1 MKRKY
6 FSALL
11 MGALTVASVSTM
23 TSCKDYDDDINGLST
38 EITNNASTLTQ
49 MVDEKVK
56 NLTTEL
62 TNLKSQQAALEK
74 ALESAQS
81 TLDEAIKKAET
92 DSKAYADVQAA
103 AAQKAAIEAAQANL
117 DEAIKVINAAI
128 DAANKRIDDV
138 NSKVTTNSEA
148 ISKLVDADQEL
159 QQAIN
164 IVKADAAAASKKA
177 LDAAMAAQKTADENK
192 EQIAANLAT
201 TSENLQKVKDELEK
215 SISLLGKK
223 VDDNTTAIAAN
234 AAEVKA
240 KLAEVNSLIDTN
252 KKALEEADSKLQ
264 GQITENLNKLTD
276 LGAKLTALEKLC
288 NENLVAAKAYTDAEI
303 AKAKVV
309 LGDDI
314 KRVKGDLAAAVTRIT
329 TAENSITDISGK
341 LTEFINKQNGKNDE
355 IDGQIKEAM
364 NKIQGNADVFAAAV
378 VDLTK
383 QITDA
388 KTELSKAIEAAKTEL
403 NGTIETKVSEI
414 QNAMQSLEEKV
425 GQNATDI
432 ANLKTTLD
440 ELSQKLTREYVTNDN
455 LNEYKQH
462 VTSEIT
468 DAINRKS
475 AELTANYTQA
485 VGEVSNKIGDLSGL
499 EGGSTVAALIRDLQ
513 NKISQITGDA
523 GYVSSLQNQIDE
535 TNEKLKEYA
544 TVSSVSDLSGKL
556 ATLRTDFD
564 TLKANWDKFLGNY
577 DFNDGSIS
585 EYISGKVEDLNI
597 HMTQLNNALQNL
609 IDEMVGAANRQL
621 KALVFSP
628 EAYWQGIEAIDVNSF
643 EYNAKQVA
651 AADLDKDQTSDA
663 PASFTPNV
671 AIKVVPEVRAS
682 YFLNPSN
689 AAVDFDASKY
699 SFIVNNAKVSRASS
713 SDIKVSKVEA
723 GDAVGKINVYFN
735 MADAT
740 KLLNGTQE
748 NGYKVDV
755 AALRYKYCTKE
766 GAKDTIVTSDFAAL
780 KKYRISGFTLRKVAT
795 EGTVDKAD
803 AVCTKLAK
811 NAADA
816 LASTAPTLSVAYK
829 DDAESGSKKTI
840 DLDKWIDVHYS
851 INSAPSTL
859 WGGQETVNKKNF
871 HLEYETI
878 GYITG
883 ANNTNESKH
892 AKLSGEHGHI
902 LEAVGVNNEN
912 GRQIIG
918 RTPLL
923 RVKLVD
929 DNSKKIAAVGYI
941 KVVIEDIAQKP
952 ITIEDKFN
960 TEAKYTVGC
969 TGEDVLGYK
978 TTWDQIENEVL
989 ADLDMSKSEFEGTYK
1004 LDATS
1009 ETSSIA
1015 NQYMIDANGKFVAN
1029 TDACGTI
1036 KYSATDPAS
1045 HETNILTWGVSEADA
1060 YKFFIT
1066 EKKAKVETWIK
1077 FTPKNATTAQL
1088 KDIYVKFAWTPVV
1101 NKDPK
1106 VTVLSNDIK
1115 KYAAWHAHESVA
1127 QGYDE
1132 LEMEVGNAT
1141 QAGDPCAYQNLKIA
1155 NTFSTQ
1161 PLEYVKE
1168 QLKNAGY
1175 TNMAAAASLRYEFV
1189 ENDYTYPGHVI
1200 RIETTSENS
1209 KVYSNNVCIAT
1220 LSREGVVYLSDK
1232 PETKTLLNMYKG
1244 KNDLKHALTFTVQAK
1259 VSFCDNADKLVTVN
1273 ADKFNVRVIK
1283 PIAVN
1288 GETSVSMTL
1297 NNQSTLTKTVDLSA
1311 NLVDFNGYNQAQF
1324 FTNSGKAVKFV
1335 DYYGITGITVDEAN
1349 ITTNY
1354 SNGSENT
1361 EVWKEVDPADFEI
1374 KLTPTTPLAY
1384 ESATGVVKDWGTVK
1398 LKQINQNRPAS
1409 FKVLIPVKISYKWG
1423 TCKTNVIVT
1432 VNKAGTGLAK
1442 KH

>member
-6 FSALL
+6 LSALL
-11 MGALTVASVSTM
+11 MGTLTVASVSTM

-38 EITNNASTLTQ
+38 EITNNATKLDKL
-49 MVDEKVK
+49 VEEKVQ
-56 NLTTEL
+56 NLTKEL
-62 TNLKSQQAALEK
+62 TTLKEQQS
-74 ALESAQS
+74 ALESALS
-81 TLDEAIKKAET
+81 TAKGDLNTAIEAAKTDAKK
-92 DSKAYADVQAA
+92 YADVQA
-103 AAQKAAIEAAQANL
+103 EAA
-117 DEAIKVINAAI
+117 KVAAI
-128 DAANKRIDDV
+128 DAAKKNVEDAINVVNASLDQVKASIDDL
-138 NSKVTTNSEA
+138 NSKVTTNEEKIA
-148 ISKLVDADQEL
+148 GLLQADADL
-159 QQAIN
+159 QKAID
-164 IVKADAAAASKKA
+164 VVAADAKAAADAAA
-177 LDAAMAAQKTADENK
+177 AAQKTADANAQTIAKVVEDLLK
-192 EQIAANLAT
+192 VEKDMKDQIAVVAGDVQKNAEAIAQQKADVDNQLAQVNKLIEANNKAIEELKGVDANLDKKLDAQAK
-201 TSENLQKVKDELEK
+201 ELKKVADDLLNLQAQVTANLKAAQDYTDTQVAALKLALGEDINKVKADLAGALTDIAKQGELIKKLQTAQGTLTEDLK
-215 SISLLGKK
+215 KANDLITANHNAMLKEVAKVAGDLETIKDQLTVKIDANKADIKALQDKAGEILTLAEQNK
-223 VDDNTTAIAAN
+223 VDIATL
-234 AAEVKA
+234 K
-240 KLAEVNSLIDTN
+240 SDI
-252 KKALEEADSKLQ
+252 
-264 GQITENLNKLTD
+264 
-276 LGAKLTALEKLC
+276 AKLTAEFSK
-288 NENLVAAKAYTDAEI
+288 Y
-303 AKAKVV
+303 
-309 LGDDI
+309 
-314 KRVKGDLAAAVTRIT
+314 VT
-329 TAENSITDISGK
+329 
-341 LTEFINKQNGKNDE
+341 
-355 IDGQIKEAM
+355 
-364 NKIQGNADVFAAAV
+364 
-378 VDLTK
+378 TK
-383 QITDA
+383 
-388 KTELSKAIEAAKTEL
+388 
-403 NGTIETKVSEI
+403 
-414 QNAMQSLEEKV
+414 
-425 GQNATDI
+425 
-432 ANLKTTLD
+432 TLD
-440 ELSQKLTREYVTNDN
+440 T
-455 LNEYKQH
+455 YKGA
-462 VTSEIT
+462 VTSEIK
-468 DAINRKS
+468 A
-475 AELTANYTQA
+475 A
-485 VGEVSNKIGDLSGL
+485 VDKMAQDLRTEIGLVKGDDT
-499 EGGSTVAALIRDLQ
+499 TVKTIQ
-513 NKISQITGDA
+513 G
-523 GYVSSLQNQIDE
+523 QIDDI
-535 TNEKLKEYA
+535 NEKLKKFA
-544 TVSSVSDLSGKL
+544 NASDVAELQTAFSEL
-556 ATLRTDFD
+556 TEQLT
-564 TLKANWDKFLGNY
+564 NKFFVI
-577 DFNDGSIS
+577 DMSIS
-585 EYISGKVEDLNI
+585 EINNKIDNIIADYKVVVGDL
-597 HMTQLNNALQNL
+597 AG
-609 IDEMVGAANRQL
+609 VARQL

-748 NGYKVDV
+748 NGYMVDV

-780 KKYRISGFTLRKVAT
+780 KKYRISGFSLRKVAT

-803 AVCTKLAK
+803 AVCTRLAK
-811 NAADA
+811 KAADA

-851 INSAPSTL
+851 INSAAPTL

-960 TEAKYTVGC
+960 ADKVYTVGC
-969 TGEDVLGYK
+969 SGDDVLGYK

-1200 RIETTSENS
+1200 RIETTSANS
-1209 KVYSNNVCIAT
+1209 KVYSNNICIAT

-1232 PETKTLLNMYKG
+1232 AETKTLLNMYKG

-1361 EVWKEVDPADFEI
+1361 EVWKEVDPADFTI
-1374 KLTPTTPLAY
+1374 KLTPKSPLAY
-1384 ESATGVVKDWGTVK
+1384 ESATSGVVEDWGTVE

>member
-6 FSALL
+6 LSALL
-11 MGALTVASVSTM
+11 MGTLTVASVSTM

-38 EITNNASTLTQ
+38 EITNNATKLDKL
-49 MVDEKVK
+49 VEEKVQ
-56 NLTTEL
+56 NLTKEL
-62 TNLKSQQAALEK
+62 TTLKEQQS
-74 ALESAQS
+74 ALESALS
-81 TLDEAIKKAET
+81 TAKGDLNTAIEAAKTDAKK
-92 DSKAYADVQAA
+92 YADVQA
-103 AAQKAAIEAAQANL
+103 EAA
-117 DEAIKVINAAI
+117 KVAAI
-128 DAANKRIDDV
+128 DAAKKNVEDAINVVNASLDQVKASIDDL
-138 NSKVTTNSEA
+138 NSKVTTNEEKIA
-148 ISKLVDADQEL
+148 GLLQADADL
-159 QQAIN
+159 QKAID
-164 IVKADAAAASKKA
+164 VVAADAKAAADAAA
-177 LDAAMAAQKTADENK
+177 AAQKTADANAQTIAKVTEDLLK
-192 EQIAANLAT
+192 VEKDMKDQIAVVADEVKKNAETIAQQKADVDNQLAQVNKLIEANNKAIEELKGVDANLDKKLDAQAKELKKVADDLLNLQAQVT
-201 TSENLQKVKDELEK
+201 ANLKAAQDYTDTQVAALKLALGEDINKVKADLAGALTDIAKQGELIENLQAAQGTLT
-215 SISLLGKK
+215 
-223 VDDNTTAIAAN
+223 DDLKAAN
-234 AAEVKA
+234 KLIKENHEAM
-240 KLAEVNSLIDTN
+240 LAEVAKVAGDLETIKDQLTVKIDAN
-252 KKALEEADSKLQ
+252 KADIKALQKKAGEILTLAEQ
-264 GQITENLNKLTD
+264 NK
-276 LGAKLTALEKLC
+276 A
-288 NENLVAAKAYTDAEI
+288 
-303 AKAKVV
+303 
-309 LGDDI
+309 
-314 KRVKGDLAAAVTRIT
+314 
-329 TAENSITDISGK
+329 
-341 LTEFINKQNGKNDE
+341 
-355 IDGQIKEAM
+355 
-364 NKIQGNADVFAAAV
+364 
-378 VDLTK
+378 
-383 QITDA
+383 
-388 KTELSKAIEAAKTEL
+388 
-403 NGTIETKVSEI
+403 
-414 QNAMQSLEEKV
+414 
-425 GQNATDI
+425 DI
-432 ANLKTTLD
+432 ATLKSDIATLKD
-440 ELSQKLTREYVTNDN
+440 EFTKYVTTKT
-455 LNEYKQH
+455 LETYKGA
-462 VTSEIT
+462 VTSEIKAAVDKMAQDLRT
-468 DAINRKS
+468 EIGLVKGDDTTVKTIQGQIDDINEELKKFANAS
-475 AELTANYTQA
+475 DVTELQTAFSELTEQLT
-485 VGEVSNKIGDLSGL
+485 NKFF
-499 EGGSTVAALIRDLQ
+499 V
-513 NKISQITGDA
+513 
-523 GYVSSLQNQIDE
+523 IDM
-535 TNEKLKEYA
+535 
-544 TVSSVSDLSGKL
+544 
-556 ATLRTDFD
+556 
-564 TLKANWDKFLGNY
+564 
-577 DFNDGSIS
+577 SIS
-585 EYISGKVEDLNI
+585 EINNKIDNIIADYKVVVGDL
-597 HMTQLNNALQNL
+597 AG
-609 IDEMVGAANRQL
+609 VARQL

-643 EYNAKQVA
+643 EYEALNLN
-651 AADLDKDQTSDA
+651 AADLDENQAGDENNPDGDK
-663 PASFTPNV
+663 PFSFDPKVN
-671 AIKVVPEVRAS
+671 INVVPEVCAS

-740 KLLNGTQE
+740 KLLYGTDD
-748 NGYKVDV
+748 KIDV
-755 AALRYKYCTKE
+755 AALRYRYSVKSE
-766 GAKDTIVTSDFAAL
+766 AKDTIVTSDFAAL
-780 KKYRISGFTLRKVAT
+780 KKYTISDFSLRKVKI
-795 EGTVDKAD
+795 EGTVDKAG
-803 AVCTKLAK
+803 AGCEALAK
-811 NAADA
+811 TAHDA
-816 LASTAPTLSVAYK
+816 LEDAPTLTVAYK

-851 INSAPSTL
+851 INSAAPTL

-960 TEAKYTVGC
+960 DDKVYTVGC
-969 TGEDVLGYK
+969 SGDDVLGY
-978 TTWDQIENEVL
+978 TTSWEQIENEVL

-1015 NQYMIDANGKFVAN
+1015 NQYMIGANGKFVAN

-1141 QAGDPCAYQNLKIA
+1141 QEGDPCDYKNLNIA

-1161 PLEYVKE
+1161 PLEYVKK

-1200 RIETTSENS
+1200 SIETTSANS
-1209 KVYSNNVCIAT
+1209 KVYSNNICIAT
-1220 LSREGVVYLSDK
+1220 LSPKGVVYLSK
-1232 PETKTLLNMYKG
+1232 NAETKALLNMYKG

-1259 VSFCDNADKLVTVN
+1259 VSFCNNADKLVTVN

-1324 FTNSGKAVKFV
+1324 FTNSGENVKFV

>member
-234 AAEVKA
+234 AADVKA

-276 LGAKLTALEKLC
+276 LGAKLTALQTLC
-288 NENLVAAKAYTDAEI
+288 NENLAAAKAYTDAEI
-303 AKAKVV
+303 AKAKVL
-309 LGDDI
+309 LGNDI
-314 KRVKGDLAAAVTRIT
+314 KSVKGDLAAAVTRIT

-355 IDGQIKEAM
+355 IDGQIKDAM
-364 NKIQGNADVFAAAV
+364 NKIQENADVLAAAV
-378 VDLTK
+378 VDLTT

-388 KTELSKAIEAAKTEL
+388 KSELSKAIDAAKTEL
-403 NGTIETKVSEI
+403 NGKIDAKVSEI
-414 QNAMQSLEEKV
+414 QIAMQSLEKNV

-432 ANLKTTLD
+432 ANLKRTLE
-440 ELSQKLTREYVTNDN
+440 ELSLNLTKNYVTNDN
-455 LNEYKQH
+455 LNKYKQA
-462 VTSEIT
+462 VTSEINE
-468 DAINRKS
+468 AINIKS
-475 AELTANYTQA
+475 AELTAKYTQA

-523 GYVSSLQNQIDE
+523 GYVSSLQNQIDQ

-544 TVSSVSDLSGKL
+544 TASSVSDLSGKL

-577 DFNDGSIS
+577 DFNGGSIS

-780 KKYRISGFTLRKVAT
+780 KKYRISGFSLRKVAT

-811 NAADA
+811 KAADA

-851 INSAPSTL
+851 INSLPSTL

-883 ANNTNESKH
+883 ANKTNESKH

-969 TGEDVLGYK
+969 TGDDVLGYK
-978 TTWDQIENEVL
+978 TTWEQIENEVL
-989 ADLDMSKSEFEGTYK
+989 GDLDMSKSEFEATYE
-1004 LDATS
+1004 LDATNS
-1009 ETSSIA
+1009 VA
-1015 NQYMIDANGKFVAN
+1015 KQYKIDANGKFVAN

-1036 KYSATDPAS
+1036 KYSDSDQAS

-1077 FTPKNATTAQL
+1077 FKPKNATTVQL

-1200 RIETTSENS
+1200 RIDTNS
-1209 KVYSNNVCIAT
+1209 DISMVYSNELCIAT
-1220 LSREGVVYLSDK
+1220 LSPEGVVSLVNNA
-1232 PETKTLLNMYKG
+1232 ETKTLLNMYKG

-1324 FTNSGKAVKFV
+1324 FTNSGKADTFV
-1335 DYYGITGITVDEAN
+1335 HYYGITGITVDEAN

-1361 EVWKEVDPADFEI
+1361 EVWKEVDPADFTI
-1374 KLTPTTPLAY
+1374 KLTPKSRLAY
-1384 ESATGVVKDWGTVK
+1384 EGATGVVKDWGTVE
-1398 LKQINQNRPAS
+1398 LQQINQNRPAS

-1432 VNKAGTGLAK
+1432 VHKAGTGLAK

>member
-11 MGALTVASVSTM
+11 MGTLTVASVSTM

-276 LGAKLTALEKLC
+276 LGAKLTALEALC

-303 AKAKVV
+303 AQAKAV

-314 KRVKGDLAAAVTRIT
+314 KSVKGDLAAAVTRIT

-364 NKIQGNADVFAAAV
+364 NKIQGNADVLAAAV
-378 VDLTK
+378 VDLTQ

-388 KTELSKAIEAAKTEL
+388 KSELSKAIDAAKTEL
-403 NGTIETKVSEI
+403 KGKIDTKVSEI

-432 ANLKTTLD
+432 ANLKRTLE
-440 ELSQKLTREYVTNDN
+440 ELSLNLTKNYVTNDN

-468 DAINRKS
+468 NAINSKS
-475 AELTANYTQA
+475 AELTAKYTQA

-523 GYVSSLQNQIDE
+523 GYVSSLQNHIDE

-544 TVSSVSDLSGKL
+544 TVSSVSELSGKL

-577 DFNDGSIS
+577 DFNGGSIS

-643 EYNAKQVA
+643 EYNAKQLA

-740 KLLNGTQE
+740 KLLNGTDD
-748 NGYKVDV
+748 KIDV
-755 AALRYKYCTKE
+755 AALRYRYSVKSE
-766 GAKDTIVTSDFAAL
+766 AKDTIVTSDFAAL
-780 KKYRISGFTLRKVAT
+780 KKYTISDFSLCKVNI

-803 AVCTKLAK
+803 AGYV
-811 NAADA
+811 A
-816 LASTAPTLSVAYK
+816 LAETARGALGENAPTLTVAYK

-851 INSAPSTL
+851 INSAAPTL

-960 TEAKYTVGC
+960 ADKVYTVGC
-969 TGEDVLGYK
+969 SGDDVLGYK

-1004 LDATS
+1004 LDATNS
-1009 ETSSIA
+1009 VA
-1015 NQYMIDANGKFVAN
+1015 KQYKIDANGKFVAN

-1036 KYSATDPAS
+1036 KYSDNDQAS

-1077 FTPKNATTAQL
+1077 FTPQNPTTAQL

-1189 ENDYTYPGHVI
+1189 ENEYTYPGHVI

-1232 PETKTLLNMYKG
+1232 AETKTLLNMYKG

-1297 NNQSTLTKTVDLSA
+1297 NNQSTLTKKVDLSA
-1311 NLVDFNGYNQAQF
+1311 NLVDFNGYSQAQF
-1324 FTNSGKAVKFV
+1324 FTNSGGAVKFV
-1335 DYYGITGITVDEAN
+1335 DYYEITGITVDEAN

-1361 EVWKEVDPADFEI
+1361 EVWKEVDPEDFKI
-1374 KLTPTTPLAY
+1374 KLTPKSRLAY
-1384 ESATGVVKDWGTVK
+1384 EGATGVVKDWGTVE
-1398 LKQINQNRPAS
+1398 LQQINQNRPAS

>member
-6 FSALL
+6 LSALL
-11 MGALTVASVSTM
+11 MGTLTVASVSTM

-38 EITNNASTLTQ
+38 EITNNATKLDKL
-49 MVDEKVK
+49 VEEKVQ
-56 NLTTEL
+56 NLTKEL
-62 TNLKSQQAALEK
+62 TTLKEQQS
-74 ALESAQS
+74 ALESALS
-81 TLDEAIKKAET
+81 TAKGDLNTAIEAAKTDAKK
-92 DSKAYADVQAA
+92 YADVQA
-103 AAQKAAIEAAQANL
+103 EAA
-117 DEAIKVINAAI
+117 KVAAI
-128 DAANKRIDDV
+128 DAAKKNVEDAINVVNASLDQVKASIDDL
-138 NSKVTTNSEA
+138 NSKVTTNEEKIA
-148 ISKLVDADQEL
+148 GLLQADADL
-159 QQAIN
+159 QKAID
-164 IVKADAAAASKKA
+164 VVAADAKAAADAAA
-177 LDAAMAAQKTADENK
+177 AAQKTADANAQTIAKVVEDLLK
-192 EQIAANLAT
+192 VEKDMKDQIAVVAGDVQKNTQAIAQQKADVDNQLTQVKNLIEANKTAIEALKGVDASLDKKLDAQAKELEKVSNDLANLQAQVEANLKEAHAYT
-201 TSENLQKVKDELEK
+201 DTQVAALKSALGEDIKKVNAQLAGALTKIGEQGKLIENLQKGQGTLTEDL
-215 SISLLGKK
+215 
-223 VDDNTTAIAAN
+223 
-234 AAEVKA
+234 
-240 KLAEVNSLIDTN
+240 
-252 KKALEEADSKLQ
+252 KKANELIKANHEAMLREVAVVAGNLETIKGQLTEKINANNAKIETLQ
-264 GQITENLNKLTD
+264 NKAGEIENLAKQNQADITTLK
-276 LGAKLTALEKLC
+276 GEIAKLTAKFSQYVTTATLNTYKGAVTDEITAAVDEMAKKLRI
-288 NENLVAAKAYTDAEI
+288 EIGLVNGDDTTVKTIQGQIDDINKELKTFAKASDVTELQNAFSELTEQLTNKFFAIDMSISEI
-303 AKAKVV
+303 NNKIDNIIADYKVV
-309 LGDDI
+309 
-314 KRVKGDLAAAVTRIT
+314 VGDLA
-329 TAENSITDISGK
+329 G
-341 LTEFINKQNGKNDE
+341 
-355 IDGQIKEAM
+355 
-364 NKIQGNADVFAAAV
+364 
-378 VDLTK
+378 
-383 QITDA
+383 
-388 KTELSKAIEAAKTEL
+388 
-403 NGTIETKVSEI
+403 
-414 QNAMQSLEEKV
+414 
-425 GQNATDI
+425 
-432 ANLKTTLD
+432 
-440 ELSQKLTREYVTNDN
+440 
-455 LNEYKQH
+455 
-462 VTSEIT
+462 
-468 DAINRKS
+468 
-475 AELTANYTQA
+475 
-485 VGEVSNKIGDLSGL
+485 
-499 EGGSTVAALIRDLQ
+499 VA
-513 NKISQITGDA
+513 
-523 GYVSSLQNQIDE
+523 
-535 TNEKLKEYA
+535 
-544 TVSSVSDLSGKL
+544 
-556 ATLRTDFD
+556 
-564 TLKANWDKFLGNY
+564 
-577 DFNDGSIS
+577 
-585 EYISGKVEDLNI
+585 
-597 HMTQLNNALQNL
+597 
-609 IDEMVGAANRQL
+609 RQL

-740 KLLNGTQE
+740 KLLNGTDD
-748 NGYKVDV
+748 KIDV
-755 AALRYKYCTKE
+755 AALRYRYSVKSE
-766 GAKDTIVTSDFAAL
+766 AKDTIVTSDFAAL
-780 KKYRISGFTLRKVAT
+780 KKYTISDFSLRKVKI
-795 EGTVDKAD
+795 EGTVDKAG
-803 AVCTKLAK
+803 AGCEALAK
-811 NAADA
+811 TAHDA
-816 LASTAPTLSVAYK
+816 LEDAPTLTVAYK

-851 INSAPSTL
+851 INSAAPTL

-960 TEAKYTVGC
+960 DDKVYTVGC
-969 TGEDVLGYK
+969 SGDDVLGY
-978 TTWDQIENEVL
+978 TTSWEQIENEVL

-1009 ETSSIA
+1009 DTSSIA

-1141 QAGDPCAYQNLKIA
+1141 QEGDPCDYKNLKIA

-1161 PLEYVKE
+1161 PLEYVKK

-1200 RIETTSENS
+1200 RVETNAVNS
-1209 KVYSNNVCIAT
+1209 KVYSNNICIAT
-1220 LSREGVVYLSDK
+1220 LSPKGVVYLSK
-1232 PETKTLLNMYKG
+1232 NAETKALLNMYKG

-1259 VSFCDNADKLVTVN
+1259 VSFCNNADKLVTVN

-1324 FTNSGKAVKFV
+1324 FTNSGEADTFV
-1335 DYYGITGITVDEAN
+1335 HYYGITGITVDEAN

>member
-276 LGAKLTALEKLC
+276 LGAKLAALQTLC
-288 NENLVAAKAYTDAEI
+288 NQNLAAAKAYTDAEI
-303 AKAKVV
+303 AKAKVL
-309 LGDDI
+309 LGNDI
-314 KRVKGDLAAAVTRIT
+314 KSVKGDLAAAVTRIT

-364 NKIQGNADVFAAAV
+364 NKIQGNADALAAAV
-378 VDLTK
+378 VDLTT

-388 KTELSKAIEAAKTEL
+388 KSELSKAIDAAKTEL
-403 NGTIETKVSEI
+403 NGKIDAKVSEI
-414 QNAMQSLEEKV
+414 QIAMQSLEKNV

-432 ANLKTTLD
+432 ANLKRTLE
-440 ELSQKLTREYVTNDN
+440 ELSQRLTKDYVTNDN

-468 DAINRKS
+468 NAINSKS
-475 AELTANYTQA
+475 AELTAKYTQA

-544 TVSSVSDLSGKL
+544 TVSSVSELSGKL

-643 EYNAKQVA
+643 EYDAKQVA

-663 PASFTPNV
+663 PASFDPNV

-699 SFIVNNAKVSRASS
+699 SFIVNNAKVSSRASS

-740 KLLNGTQE
+740 KLLNGDDD
-748 NGYKVDV
+748 KIDV
-755 AALRYKYCTKE
+755 AALRYRYSVKSE
-766 GAKDTIVTSDFAAL
+766 AKDTIVTSDFAAL
-780 KKYRISGFTLRKVAT
+780 KKYRISGFSLRKVDT
-795 EGTVDKAD
+795 EGTVDKAG
-803 AVCTKLAK
+803 ATCTMLATT
-811 NAADA
+811 AAKA
-816 LASTAPTLSVAYK
+816 LKSNAPTLSVAYK

-840 DLDKWIDVHYS
+840 DLDKWIDVHYR
-851 INSAPSTL
+851 INNGWATL
-859 WGGQETVNKKNF
+859 WGGQATVNKKNF

-883 ANNTNESKH
+883 ANYTNESKH
-892 AKLSGEHGHI
+892 AKLSGENGHI

-960 TEAKYTVGC
+960 ADKVYTVGC
-969 TGEDVLGYK
+969 SGDDVLGYK

-1009 ETSSIA
+1009 ETSRIA

-1209 KVYSNNVCIAT
+1209 KVYSNNICIAT

-1232 PETKTLLNMYKG
+1232 PETKALLNMYKG

-1259 VSFCDNADKLVTVN
+1259 VSFCDNADNLVTVN

-1297 NNQSTLTKTVDLSA
+1297 NNQSTLTKSVDLSA

-1361 EVWKEVDPADFEI
+1361 EVWKEVDPADFTI
-1374 KLTPTTPLAY
+1374 KLTPKSPLAY
-1384 ESATGVVKDWGTVK
+1384 ESATSGVVKDWGTVE

>member
-38 EITNNASTLTQ
+38 EITNQATRLDKL
-49 MVDEKVK
+49 VDEKVQ
-56 NLTTEL
+56 NLTKEL
-62 TNLKSQQAALEK
+62 TTLKEQQS
-74 ALESAQS
+74 ALESALS
-81 TLDEAIKKAET
+81 TAKGDLNTAIEAAKTDAKK
-92 DSKAYADVQAA
+92 YADVQA
-103 AAQKAAIEAAQANL
+103 EAA
-117 DEAIKVINAAI
+117 KVAAI
-128 DAANKRIDDV
+128 DAAKKNVEDAINVVNASLEKVNKSIDDL
-138 NSKVTTNSEA
+138 NSKVTTNEEK
-148 ISKLVDADQEL
+148 ISGLLKADADL
-159 QQAIN
+159 QKAID
-164 IVKADAAAASKKA
+164 VVAADAKAAADAAA
-177 LDAAMAAQKTADENK
+177 AAQKTADANAQTIAKVTENLLKVEKDMK
-192 EQIAANLAT
+192 EQITLLDEAVKKNTADIAQQKSDVDNQLA
-201 TSENLQKVKDELEK
+201 QV
-215 SISLLGKK
+215 
-223 VDDNTTAIAAN
+223 
-234 AAEVKA
+234 
-240 KLAEVNSLIDTN
+240 
-252 KKALEEADSKLQ
+252 
-264 GQITENLNKLTD
+264 NKL
-276 LGAKLTALEKLC
+276 
-288 NENLVAAKAYTDAEI
+288 I
-303 AKAKVV
+303 
-309 LGDDI
+309 
-314 KRVKGDLAAAVTRIT
+314 
-329 TAENSITDISGK
+329 
-341 LTEFINKQNGKNDE
+341 
-355 IDGQIKEAM
+355 EA
-364 NKIQGNADVFAAAV
+364 NN
-378 VDLTK
+378 
-383 QITDA
+383 
-388 KTELSKAIEAAKTEL
+388 KAIEELKGVDANLDKKLDAQAKEL
-403 NGTIETKVSEI
+403 KKVADDLLNLQAQVE
-414 QNAMQSLEEKV
+414 
-425 GQNATDI
+425 
-432 ANLKTTLD
+432 ANLKTA
-440 ELSQKLTREYVTNDN
+440 QAY
-455 LNEYKQH
+455 
-462 VTSEIT
+462 T
-468 DAINRKS
+468 D
-475 AELTANYTQA
+475 TQ
-485 VGEVSNKIGDLSGL
+485 
-499 EGGSTVAALIRDLQ
+499 VAALEAALGVKIEGVKAELAGALTDIAEQGKLIEKLQKGQSDLTEDLKAANDLIKKNHEAMVAEVAKVAGDLETIKGQ
-513 NKISQITGDA
+513 LTVKIDANKADIEKLQKKAGEIQTLAEKNKADIATLKGDITKLTAEFSKYVTTETFDTYKGAVTDEIKKAVDKMAQDLRTEIGLVKGDDTTVKTIQ
-523 GYVSSLQNQIDE
+523 GQIDE
-535 TNEKLKEYA
+535 INEELA
-544 TVSSVSDLSGKL
+544 TFAKASDL
-556 ATLRTDFD
+556 TQLR
-564 TLKANWDKFLGNY
+564 NKFTILTERLTEK
-577 DFNDGSIS
+577 FSVIDGSIALINS
-585 EYISGKVEDLNI
+585 KINNIIKNYEVVVGDL
-597 HMTQLNNALQNL
+597 AG
-609 IDEMVGAANRQL
+609 VARQL

-663 PASFTPNV
+663 PALFTPNV
-671 AIKVVPEVRAS
+671 AIKVVPEVCAS

-740 KLLNGTQE
+740 KLLNGTDD
-748 NGYKVDV
+748 KIDV
-755 AALRYKYCTKE
+755 AALRYRYSVKSE
-766 GAKDTIVTSDFAAL
+766 AKDTIVTSDFAAL
-780 KKYRISGFTLRKVAT
+780 KKYRISGFSLRKVAT

-803 AVCTKLAK
+803 AACTKLAAT
-811 NAADA
+811 AAGA

-851 INSAPSTL
+851 INSAAPTL

-878 GYITG
+878 GYISG
-883 ANNTNESKH
+883 ANKTNESKH
-892 AKLSGEHGHI
+892 AKLNGKHGNI
-902 LEAVGVNNEN
+902 LEAVGVGNEN

-941 KVVIEDIAQKP
+941 KVVIDDIAQKP

-969 TGEDVLGYK
+969 TGADVLGYK

-989 ADLDMSKSEFEGTYK
+989 ADLDMSKSEFESTYK
-1004 LDATS
+1004 LDA
-1009 ETSSIA
+1009 TSSIA
-1015 NQYMIDANGKFVAN
+1015 NQYMIDAKGKFVAN

-1161 PLEYVKE
+1161 PLEYIKK
-1168 QLKNAGY
+1168 QLENAGY
-1175 TNMAAAASLRYEFV
+1175 ENMAAAATLRYQFV
-1189 ENDYTYPGHVI
+1189 ENNYSYPGHVI
-1200 RIETTSENS
+1200 RVETNAVNS

-1220 LSREGVVYLSDK
+1220 LSPAGVVYLADNA
-1232 PETKTLLNMYKG
+1232 ETKALLNMYQG

-1311 NLVDFNGYNQAQF
+1311 NLVDFNGYSQAQF

-1361 EVWKEVDPADFEI
+1361 EVWKEVDPADFTI
-1374 KLTPTTPLAY
+1374 KLTPTSPLVYGTGAA
-1384 ESATGVVKDWGTVK
+1384 EGVVSNWGTVT

>member
-1 MKRKY
+1 M
-6 FSALL
+6 
-11 MGALTVASVSTM
+11 ALT
-23 TSCKDYDDDINGLST
+23 
-38 EITNNASTLTQ
+38 
-49 MVDEKVK
+49 
-56 NLTTEL
+56 
-62 TNLKSQQAALEK
+62 
-74 ALESAQS
+74 
-81 TLDEAIKKAET
+81 
-92 DSKAYADVQAA
+92 
-103 AAQKAAIEAAQANL
+103 
-117 DEAIKVINAAI
+117 
-128 DAANKRIDDV
+128 
-138 NSKVTTNSEA
+138 
-148 ISKLVDADQEL
+148 
-159 QQAIN
+159 
-164 IVKADAAAASKKA
+164 
-177 LDAAMAAQKTADENK
+177 
-192 EQIAANLAT
+192 
-201 TSENLQKVKDELEK
+201 
-215 SISLLGKK
+215 
-223 VDDNTTAIAAN
+223 
-234 AAEVKA
+234 
-240 KLAEVNSLIDTN
+240 
-252 KKALEEADSKLQ
+252 
-264 GQITENLNKLTD
+264 
-276 LGAKLTALEKLC
+276 
-288 NENLVAAKAYTDAEI
+288 
-303 AKAKVV
+303 
-309 LGDDI
+309 
-314 KRVKGDLAAAVTRIT
+314 
-329 TAENSITDISGK
+329 
-341 LTEFINKQNGKNDE
+341 
-355 IDGQIKEAM
+355 
-364 NKIQGNADVFAAAV
+364 
-378 VDLTK
+378 
-383 QITDA
+383 
-388 KTELSKAIEAAKTEL
+388 
-403 NGTIETKVSEI
+403 
-414 QNAMQSLEEKV
+414 
-425 GQNATDI
+425 
-432 ANLKTTLD
+432 
-440 ELSQKLTREYVTNDN
+440 
-455 LNEYKQH
+455 
-462 VTSEIT
+462 
-468 DAINRKS
+468 
-475 AELTANYTQA
+475 
-485 VGEVSNKIGDLSGL
+485 
-499 EGGSTVAALIRDLQ
+499 
-513 NKISQITGDA
+513 
-523 GYVSSLQNQIDE
+523 
-535 TNEKLKEYA
+535 
-544 TVSSVSDLSGKL
+544 
-556 ATLRTDFD
+556 
-564 TLKANWDKFLGNY
+564 
-577 DFNDGSIS
+577 
-585 EYISGKVEDLNI
+585 
-597 HMTQLNNALQNL
+597 
-609 IDEMVGAANRQL
+609 
-621 KALVFSP
+621 
-628 EAYWQGIEAIDVNSF
+628 
-643 EYNAKQVA
+643 
-651 AADLDKDQTSDA
+651 
-663 PASFTPNV
+663 
-671 AIKVVPEVRAS
+671 
-682 YFLNPSN
+682 
-689 AAVDFDASKY
+689 
-699 SFIVNNAKVSRASS
+699 
-713 SDIKVSKVEA
+713 
-723 GDAVGKINVYFN
+723 
-735 MADAT
+735 
-740 KLLNGTQE
+740 
-748 NGYKVDV
+748 
-755 AALRYKYCTKE
+755 
-766 GAKDTIVTSDFAAL
+766 
-780 KKYRISGFTLRKVAT
+780 
-795 EGTVDKAD
+795 
-803 AVCTKLAK
+803 
-811 NAADA
+811 AADA
-816 LASTAPTLSVAYK
+816 LVSTAPTLSVAYK

-840 DLDKWIDVHYS
+840 DLDKWIDVHYR
-851 INSAPSTL
+851 INSADPTL
-859 WGGQETVNKKNF
+859 WGGQATVNKKNF

-892 AKLSGEHGHI
+892 AKLSGENGHI

-960 TEAKYTVGC
+960 ADKVYTVGC
-969 TGEDVLGYK
+969 SGDDVLGYK

-1004 LDATS
+1004 LDATNS
-1009 ETSSIA
+1009 VA
-1015 NQYMIDANGKFVAN
+1015 KQYKIDANGKFVVN
-1029 TDACGTI
+1029 TDFCGTI
-1036 KYSATDPAS
+1036 KYSDNDQAS

-1200 RIETTSENS
+1200 RIETTSANS

-1232 PETKTLLNMYKG
+1232 PETMTLLNMYKG

-1324 FTNSGKAVKFV
+1324 FTNSGGAVKFV
-1335 DYYGITGITVDEAN
+1335 DYYEITGITVDEAN

-1361 EVWKEVDPADFEI
+1361 EVWKEVDPADFKI
-1374 KLTPTTPLAY
+1374 KLTPKSPLAY
-1384 ESATGVVKDWGTVK
+1384 EGATGVVKDWGTVT
-1398 LKQINQNRPAS
+1398 LQQINQNRPAS

>member
-6 FSALL
+6 LSALL
-11 MGALTVASVSTM
+11 MGTLTVASVSTM

-38 EITNNASTLTQ
+38 EITNNATKLDKL
-49 MVDEKVK
+49 VEEKVQ
-56 NLTTEL
+56 NLTKEL
-62 TNLKSQQAALEK
+62 TTLKEQQS
-74 ALESAQS
+74 ALESALS
-81 TLDEAIKKAET
+81 TAKGDLNTAIEAAKTDAKK
-92 DSKAYADVQAA
+92 YADVQA
-103 AAQKAAIEAAQANL
+103 EAA
-117 DEAIKVINAAI
+117 KVAAI
-128 DAANKRIDDV
+128 DAAKKNVEDAINVVNASLDQVKASIDDL
-138 NSKVTTNSEA
+138 NSKVTTNEEK
-148 ISKLVDADQEL
+148 ISDLLQADADL
-159 QQAIN
+159 QKAID
-164 IVKADAAAASKKA
+164 VVAADAKAAADAA
-177 LDAAMAAQKTADENK
+177 AAQKTADANAQTIAKVVEDLLK
-192 EQIAANLAT
+192 VEKDMKDQIAVVAGDVQKNAEAIAQQKADVDNQLAQVNKLIEANNKAIEELKGVDANLDKKLDAQAK
-201 TSENLQKVKDELEK
+201 ELKKVADDLLNLQAQVTANLETAQRYTDFQVAALKLALGEDINKVKAELAGALTDIATQGEL
-215 SISLLGKK
+215 IKK
-223 VDDNTTAIAAN
+223 LQTAQGTLTEDLKKAN
-234 AAEVKA
+234 DLITANHNAM
-240 KLAEVNSLIDTN
+240 LAEVAKVAGNLTRIQGELTEKIDAN
-252 KKALEEADSKLQ
+252 KADIGKLQ
-264 GQITENLNKLTD
+264 TLAGNINTLAEQNKADIATLKSD
-276 LGAKLTALEKLC
+276 IDRLTAEFSK
-288 NENLVAAKAYTDAEI
+288 Y
-303 AKAKVV
+303 
-309 LGDDI
+309 
-314 KRVKGDLAAAVTRIT
+314 VT
-329 TAENSITDISGK
+329 
-341 LTEFINKQNGKNDE
+341 TE
-355 IDGQIKEAM
+355 
-364 NKIQGNADVFAAAV
+364 
-378 VDLTK
+378 
-383 QITDA
+383 
-388 KTELSKAIEAAKTEL
+388 
-403 NGTIETKVSEI
+403 
-414 QNAMQSLEEKV
+414 
-425 GQNATDI
+425 
-432 ANLKTTLD
+432 TLD
-440 ELSQKLTREYVTNDN
+440 T
-455 LNEYKQH
+455 YKGA
-462 VTSEIT
+462 VTSEIKAAVDKMAQDLRT
-468 DAINRKS
+468 EIGLVKGDDTTVKTIQGQIDDINEELKKFANAS
-475 AELTANYTQA
+475 DVTELQTAFSELTEQLT
-485 VGEVSNKIGDLSGL
+485 NKFF
-499 EGGSTVAALIRDLQ
+499 V
-513 NKISQITGDA
+513 
-523 GYVSSLQNQIDE
+523 IDM
-535 TNEKLKEYA
+535 
-544 TVSSVSDLSGKL
+544 
-556 ATLRTDFD
+556 
-564 TLKANWDKFLGNY
+564 
-577 DFNDGSIS
+577 SIS
-585 EYISGKVEDLNI
+585 EINNKIDNIIADYKVVVGDL
-597 HMTQLNNALQNL
+597 AG
-609 IDEMVGAANRQL
+609 VARQL

-663 PASFTPNV
+663 PAFFTPNV

-748 NGYKVDV
+748 NGYMVDV
-755 AALRYKYCTKE
+755 AALRYKYSTKE

-780 KKYRISGFTLRKVAT
+780 KKYRISGFSLRKVAT

-803 AVCTKLAK
+803 AVCTRLAK
-811 NAADA
+811 KAADA

-851 INSAPSTL
+851 INGGAPTL

-892 AKLSGEHGHI
+892 AKLSGENGHI

-960 TEAKYTVGC
+960 ADKVYTVGC
-969 TGEDVLGYK
+969 SGDDVLGYK

-1004 LDATS
+1004 LDATNS
-1009 ETSSIA
+1009 VA
-1015 NQYMIDANGKFVAN
+1015 KQYKIDANGKFVAN

-1036 KYSATDPAS
+1036 KYSNNDQES
-1045 HETNILTWGVSEADA
+1045 HETNILTWGITGGDA
-1060 YKFFIT
+1060 YKYFIT
-1066 EKKAKVETWIK
+1066 EKKTKLETWIK

-1232 PETKTLLNMYKG
+1232 AETKTLLNMYKG

-1259 VSFCDNADKLVTVN
+1259 VSFCVNADKLVTVN

-1311 NLVDFNGYNQAQF
+1311 NLVDFNGYSQAQF

-1361 EVWKEVDPADFEI
+1361 EVWKEVDPADFTI
-1374 KLTPTTPLAY
+1374 KLTPKSPLAY
-1384 ESATGVVKDWGTVK
+1384 ESATSGVVKDWGTVE

>member
-38 EITNNASTLTQ
+38 EITNQATRLDKL
-49 MVDEKVK
+49 VDEKVQ
-56 NLTTEL
+56 NLTKEL
-62 TNLKSQQAALEK
+62 TTLKEQQS
-74 ALESAQS
+74 ALESALS
-81 TLDEAIKKAET
+81 TAKGDLNTAIEAAKTDAKK
-92 DSKAYADVQAA
+92 YADVQA
-103 AAQKAAIEAAQANL
+103 EAA
-117 DEAIKVINAAI
+117 KVAAI
-128 DAANKRIDDV
+128 DAAKKNVEDAINVVNASLEKVNKSIDDL
-138 NSKVTTNSEA
+138 NSKVTTNEEKISGLLQADADLQKTIDVVAADAKAASEA
-148 ISKLVDADQEL
+148 ALTAAQKAQDTADQNAQTIANVSEKLAKVEKDMKDQISLLDKAVKKNAADIAQQKSDVDNQLAQVKGLIEANNKAIEELKGVDANLDKKLDAQAKEL
-159 QQAIN
+159 KKVADDLVNLQSQVTANLKAAQDYTNTQVAALKLALGEDIN
-164 IVKADAAAASKKA
+164 KVKADLAGALTDIAEQGKLIEKLQKGQSDLTEDLKAANDLIKKNHEAMVAEVAKVAGDLETIKGQLTVKIDANKADIEKLQKKA
-177 LDAAMAAQKTADENK
+177 GEIQT
-192 EQIAANLAT
+192 
-201 TSENLQKVKDELEK
+201 
-215 SISLLGKK
+215 
-223 VDDNTTAIAAN
+223 
-234 AAEVKA
+234 
-240 KLAEVNSLIDTN
+240 LAEKNKADIATLKGDITKLTAEFSKYVTTETFDTYKGAVTDEI
-252 KKALEEADSKLQ
+252 KKAVDKMAQDLRTEIGLVKGDDTTVKTIQ
-264 GQITENLNKLTD
+264 GQIDEI
-276 LGAKLTALEKLC
+276 
-288 NENLVAAKAYTDAEI
+288 NEELATFAKASDLTQLRNKFTILTERLTEKFSVIDGSI
-303 AKAKVV
+303 ALINSKINNIIKNYEVV
-309 LGDDI
+309 
-314 KRVKGDLAAAVTRIT
+314 VGDLA
-329 TAENSITDISGK
+329 G
-341 LTEFINKQNGKNDE
+341 
-355 IDGQIKEAM
+355 
-364 NKIQGNADVFAAAV
+364 
-378 VDLTK
+378 
-383 QITDA
+383 
-388 KTELSKAIEAAKTEL
+388 
-403 NGTIETKVSEI
+403 
-414 QNAMQSLEEKV
+414 
-425 GQNATDI
+425 
-432 ANLKTTLD
+432 
-440 ELSQKLTREYVTNDN
+440 
-455 LNEYKQH
+455 
-462 VTSEIT
+462 
-468 DAINRKS
+468 
-475 AELTANYTQA
+475 
-485 VGEVSNKIGDLSGL
+485 
-499 EGGSTVAALIRDLQ
+499 VA
-513 NKISQITGDA
+513 
-523 GYVSSLQNQIDE
+523 
-535 TNEKLKEYA
+535 
-544 TVSSVSDLSGKL
+544 
-556 ATLRTDFD
+556 
-564 TLKANWDKFLGNY
+564 
-577 DFNDGSIS
+577 
-585 EYISGKVEDLNI
+585 
-597 HMTQLNNALQNL
+597 
-609 IDEMVGAANRQL
+609 RQL

-663 PASFTPNV
+663 PALFTPNV
-671 AIKVVPEVRAS
+671 AIKVVPEVCAS

-740 KLLNGTQE
+740 KLLNGTDD
-748 NGYKVDV
+748 KIDV
-755 AALRYKYCTKE
+755 AALRYRYSVKSE
-766 GAKDTIVTSDFAAL
+766 AKDTIVTSDFAAL
-780 KKYRISGFTLRKVAT
+780 KKYRISGFSLRKVAT

-803 AVCTKLAK
+803 AACTKLAAT
-811 NAADA
+811 AAGA

-851 INSAPSTL
+851 INSAAPTL

-878 GYITG
+878 GYISG
-883 ANNTNESKH
+883 ANKTNESKH
-892 AKLSGEHGHI
+892 AKLNGKHGNI
-902 LEAVGVNNEN
+902 LEAVGVGNEN

-941 KVVIEDIAQKP
+941 KVVIDDIAQKP

-969 TGEDVLGYK
+969 TGADVLGYK

-989 ADLDMSKSEFEGTYK
+989 ADLDMSKSEFESTYK
-1004 LDATS
+1004 LDA
-1009 ETSSIA
+1009 TSSIA
-1015 NQYMIDANGKFVAN
+1015 NQYMIDAKGKFVAN

-1161 PLEYVKE
+1161 PLEYIKK
-1168 QLKNAGY
+1168 QLENAGY
-1175 TNMAAAASLRYEFV
+1175 ENMAAAATLRYQFV
-1189 ENDYTYPGHVI
+1189 ENNYSYPGHVI
-1200 RIETTSENS
+1200 RVETNAVNS

-1220 LSREGVVYLSDK
+1220 LSPAGVVYLADNA
-1232 PETKTLLNMYKG
+1232 ETKALLNMYQG

-1311 NLVDFNGYNQAQF
+1311 NLVDFNGYSQAQF

-1361 EVWKEVDPADFEI
+1361 EVWKEVDPADFTI
-1374 KLTPTTPLAY
+1374 KLTPTSPLVYGTGAA
-1384 ESATGVVKDWGTVK
+1384 EGVVSNWGTVT

>member
-6 FSALL
+6 LSALL
-11 MGALTVASVSTM
+11 MGTLTVASVSTM

-38 EITNNASTLTQ
+38 EITNNATKLDKL
-49 MVDEKVK
+49 VEEKVQ
-56 NLTTEL
+56 NLTKEL
-62 TNLKSQQAALEK
+62 TTLKEQQS
-74 ALESAQS
+74 ALESALS
-81 TLDEAIKKAET
+81 TAKGDLNTAIEAAKTDAKK
-92 DSKAYADVQAA
+92 YADVQA
-103 AAQKAAIEAAQANL
+103 EAA
-117 DEAIKVINAAI
+117 KVAAI
-128 DAANKRIDDV
+128 DAAKKNVEDAINVVNASLDQVKASIDDL
-138 NSKVTTNSEA
+138 NSKVTTNEEK
-148 ISKLVDADQEL
+148 ISGLLQADADL
-159 QQAIN
+159 QKAID
-164 IVKADAAAASKKA
+164 VVAADAKAAADAAA
-177 LDAAMAAQKTADENK
+177 AAQKTADANAQTIAKVVEDLLK
-192 EQIAANLAT
+192 VEKDMKDQIAVVAGDVQKNTQAIAQQKADVDNQLTQVKNLIEANKTAIEALKGVDASLDKKLDAQAKELEKVSNDLANLQAQVEANLKEAHAYT
-201 TSENLQKVKDELEK
+201 DTQVAALKSALGEDIKKVNAQLAGALTKIGEQGKLIENLQKGQGTLTEDL
-215 SISLLGKK
+215 
-223 VDDNTTAIAAN
+223 
-234 AAEVKA
+234 
-240 KLAEVNSLIDTN
+240 
-252 KKALEEADSKLQ
+252 KKANELIKANHEAMLREVAVVAGNLETIKGQLTEKINANNAKIETLQ
-264 GQITENLNKLTD
+264 NKAGEIENLAKQNQADITTLK
-276 LGAKLTALEKLC
+276 GEIAKLTAKFSQYVTTETLNTYKGAVTDEITAAVDEMAKKLRIEIGLVNGDDTTVKTIQGQIDDI
-288 NENLVAAKAYTDAEI
+288 NEELRTFAKASDVTELQNAFSELTEQLTNKFFAIDMSISEI
-303 AKAKVV
+303 NNKIDNIIADYKVV
-309 LGDDI
+309 
-314 KRVKGDLAAAVTRIT
+314 VGDLA
-329 TAENSITDISGK
+329 G
-341 LTEFINKQNGKNDE
+341 
-355 IDGQIKEAM
+355 
-364 NKIQGNADVFAAAV
+364 
-378 VDLTK
+378 
-383 QITDA
+383 
-388 KTELSKAIEAAKTEL
+388 
-403 NGTIETKVSEI
+403 
-414 QNAMQSLEEKV
+414 
-425 GQNATDI
+425 
-432 ANLKTTLD
+432 
-440 ELSQKLTREYVTNDN
+440 
-455 LNEYKQH
+455 
-462 VTSEIT
+462 
-468 DAINRKS
+468 
-475 AELTANYTQA
+475 
-485 VGEVSNKIGDLSGL
+485 
-499 EGGSTVAALIRDLQ
+499 VA
-513 NKISQITGDA
+513 
-523 GYVSSLQNQIDE
+523 
-535 TNEKLKEYA
+535 
-544 TVSSVSDLSGKL
+544 
-556 ATLRTDFD
+556 
-564 TLKANWDKFLGNY
+564 
-577 DFNDGSIS
+577 
-585 EYISGKVEDLNI
+585 
-597 HMTQLNNALQNL
+597 
-609 IDEMVGAANRQL
+609 RQL

-643 EYNAKQVA
+643 EYEALNLN
-651 AADLDKDQTSDA
+651 AADLDENQAGDENNPDGDK
-663 PASFTPNV
+663 PFSFDPEV
-671 AIKVVPEVRAS
+671 DIKVVPEVRAS

-699 SFIVNNAKVSRASS
+699 SFIVNNAKVSSRASS

-740 KLLNGTQE
+740 KLLNGDDD
-748 NGYKVDV
+748 KIDV
-755 AALRYKYCTKE
+755 AALRYRYSVKSE
-766 GAKDTIVTSDFAAL
+766 AKDTIVTSDFAAL
-780 KKYRISGFTLRKVAT
+780 KKYRISGFSLRKVDT
-795 EGTVDKAD
+795 EGTVDKAG
-803 AVCTKLAK
+803 ATCTMLATT
-811 NAADA
+811 AAKA
-816 LASTAPTLSVAYK
+816 LKSNAPTLSVAYK

-840 DLDKWIDVHYS
+840 DLDKWIDVHYR
-851 INSAPSTL
+851 INNGWATL
-859 WGGQETVNKKNF
+859 WGGQATVNKKNF

-883 ANNTNESKH
+883 ANYTNESKH
-892 AKLSGEHGHI
+892 AKLSGENGHI

-960 TEAKYTVGC
+960 ADKVYTVGC
-969 TGEDVLGYK
+969 SGDDVLGYK

-1004 LDATS
+1004 LDATNS
-1009 ETSSIA
+1009 VA
-1015 NQYMIDANGKFVAN
+1015 KQYKIDANGKFVAN

-1036 KYSATDPAS
+1036 KYSDNDQAS
-1045 HETNILTWGVSEADA
+1045 HMTNILTWGVSEADA

-1161 PLEYVKE
+1161 PLEYIKK
-1168 QLKNAGY
+1168 QLENAGY
-1175 TNMAAAASLRYEFV
+1175 ENMAAAATLRYQFV
-1189 ENDYTYPGHVI
+1189 ENNYSYPGHVI
-1200 RIETTSENS
+1200 RVETNAVNS

-1220 LSREGVVYLSDK
+1220 LSPAGVVYLADND
-1232 PETKTLLNMYKG
+1232 ETKALLNMYQG

-1259 VSFCDNADKLVTVN
+1259 VSFCDNADRLVTVN

-1311 NLVDFNGYNQAQF
+1311 NLVDFNGYNQTQF
-1324 FTNSGKAVKFV
+1324 FTNSDKAVKFV

-1361 EVWKEVDPADFEI
+1361 EVWKEVDPADFTI
-1374 KLTPTTPLAY
+1374 KLTPTSPLVYGTGAA
-1384 ESATGVVKDWGTVK
+1384 EGVVSNWGTVT